1 MVGRS
6 RSTVIVPNGFMTK
19 VLESSDTVLK
29 WYFEPL
35 PSYYVVIQSDIN
47 SMKNELMVEMALE
60 MSLTKERI
68 SLG

>member
-1 MVGRS
+1 
-6 RSTVIVPNGFMTK
+6 MTK
-19 VLESSDTVLK
+19 VLEISGTVLK